1 MTVEEAQ
8 AAVDAAQAVLDA
20 ANASGTMK
28 EKIAASKALA
38 AARTQLTAI
47 KNATRLEERAA
58 RAETAAAAAAKAEA
72 ERPKTGQEMAAQLK
86 GVRPIIGAGESPDVV
101 GGAGFPGYVDYK
113 PIDEA
118 GLRALYGYNP
128 KTGKAYTPEEI
139 KAANAGY
146 LYGEDQGGPVGY
158 ELDPRTG
165 QMNVLYKSG
174 MVATSGATYQ
184 YTPQGYVVPSDKYME
199 NFPGFGYDDFGRMIN
214 AQGQP
219 ITQADIDTYN
229 SLVQKDPEAAREFA
243 RGKGFSST
251 VVNSNAPTTSTA
263 QISTAAVNSAKSAA
277 FTTGARTTQAGGLQ
291 NPYVPGTAAFTAFQ
305 ERESAYNLL
314 YQQMAAYGLQSLVD
328 PLRNLVL
335 EGVSPSEF
343 TIRLR
348 DTAAY
353 KQRFGANQARINK
366 GLRALTEAEY
376 IGLED
381 QYQNVMR
388 QYGLPSSYYS
398 RGDMGR
404 QEGFEKFIA
413 GDVSPAELESRIS
426 TAYNRVVNA
435 NPEVGIA
442 LRNFY
447 PDITNGDILA
457 YALDPERA
465 LDQINRKITAA
476 EIGGAA
482 VQAGLTTNESDAA
495 YLARYGITKQQA
507 EQGYRTI
514 SGYLPRAQQ
523 LSSIYAKQV
532 EGGPYTQASAEREV
546 FGVPGAA
553 EEERKRQRITSLE
566 QAAFSGQA
574 GLSGGALARERAGSF

>member
-1 MTVEEAQ
+1 M
-8 AAVDAAQAVLDA
+8 
-20 ANASGTMK
+20 GT
-28 EKIAASKALA
+28 
-38 AARTQLTAI
+38 
-47 KNATRLEERAA
+47 
-58 RAETAAAAAAKAEA
+58 
-72 ERPKTGQEMAAQLK
+72 
-86 GVRPIIGAGESPDVV
+86 
-101 GGAGFPGYVDYK
+101 
-113 PIDEA
+113 
-118 GLRALYGYNP
+118 
-128 KTGKAYTPEEI
+128 
-139 KAANAGY
+139 
-146 LYGEDQGGPVGY
+146 
-158 ELDPRTG
+158 
-165 QMNVLYKSG
+165 
-174 MVATSGATYQ
+174 
-184 YTPQGYVVPSDKYME
+184 
-199 NFPGFGYDDFGRMIN
+199 
-214 AQGQP
+214 QP
-219 ITQADIDTYN
+219 
-229 SLVQKDPEAAREFA
+229 
-243 RGKGFSST
+243 
-251 VVNSNAPTTSTA
+251 
-263 QISTAAVNSAKSAA
+263 
-277 FTTGARTTQAGGLQ
+277 TGAMQ

-335 EGVSPSEF
+335 EGISPSEF

-366 GLRALTEAEY
+366 GLRALSEAEY

-388 QYGLPSSYYS
+388 QYGLPSSYYT
-398 RGDMGR
+398 RGEMGR

-413 GDVSPAELESRIS
+413 GDVSPAELENRIS
-426 TAYNRVVNA
+426 TAYNRVINA
-435 NPEVGIA
+435 NPEVSIA

-447 PDITNGDILA
+447 PNVTNGDILA
-457 YALDPERA
+457 YALDPNRA
-465 LDQINRKITAA
+465 LDEINRKITAA

-523 LSSIYAKQV
+523 LSSIYGKQV

-566 QAAFSGQA
+566 QAAFSGSS
-574 GLSGGALARERAGSF
+574 GLTGGALSRERAGQF